1 MFSRGGKRRP
11 QALRV
16 LAKRELGLDI
26 QAGEHSSVDDARA
39 ALYLY
44 HKARREWERAAR
56 AGAVSRLPA
65 AGQAARRHAS
75 YGKRD
80 VRDDPMAD
88 L

>member
-16 LAKRELGLDI
+16 LAKRELGLEI

-44 HKARREWERAAR
+44 HKARAAAGGAACAAGRRRQGGAR
-56 AGAVSRLPA
+56 ARGPR
-65 AGQAARRHAS
+65 
-75 YGKRD
+75 
-80 VRDDPMAD
+80 
-88 L
+88 

>member
-11 QALRV
+11 QALRQ
-16 LAKRELGLDI
+16 LAKKELGLEI
-26 QAGEHSSVDDARA
+26 QSGEHSSVDDARA

-56 AGAVSRLPA
+56 AGKVSRLPT
-65 AGQAARRHAS
+65 AGQVARKHAS
-75 YGKRD
+75 YGARD